1 MEDTNSIQVA
11 TCTGA
16 ELFSAALGSQ
26 STAESPSLKCSEGLA
41 IRGRLTIPEY
51 QRPYRWGAQQLEN
64 LLSDIQAHKQQ
75 TPNLPY
81 YLGSLILHQAHTP
94 ADAGHT
100 SHLNIIDG
108 QQRIT
113 TLALL
118 ALVLGEN
125 RLQAGS
131 LSLEH
136 PISQNNVVKN
146 ITWLKEQDI
155 EELKRT
161 VNLSELQFSLVVT
174 QSEDDAYRFFET
186 QNTGGVRLSG
196 PDIIKAHHLRAV
208 DRAYLKDYALK
219 WESLGNL
226 NKSVLAILRG
236 RYWQRIGWCDLPRH
250 NQKPQIRDTVVN
262 ELASKTGN
270 AGVDISYGRM
280 KRVITHSGV
289 ISMSTPGQGYDM
301 RQPLNAGTNTI
312 HYVEYFQRLYQRYW
326 QSPESVHVQ
335 GYSEFIA
342 WLKRQKG
349 CGYLQDLFESCLLL
363 YISQFG
369 EEKLTA
375 AAKKIFRVVYS
386 RRVSNQKAVREN
398 SVPAF
403 VKDYPVLDWIVMSFT
418 PEQCFA
424 RFDDFKLEV
433 DPSNLDKKSI
443 KRRYMNEVVKVF
455 GLTLSEDD
463 YKTQFADALSRKIRE
478 LV

>member
-1 MEDTNSIQVA
+1 MEDTNRIQVA
-11 TCTGA
+11 TCSAA
-16 ELFSAALGSQ
+16 ELFSAALGSPEV
-26 STAESPSLKCSEGLA
+26 AESTLLKCSEGLA

-64 LLSDIQAHKQQ
+64 LLSDIKAHKQR
-75 TPNLPY
+75 TPDLPY
-81 YLGSLILHQAHTP
+81 YLGSLILHQAVHP
-94 ADAGHT
+94 ADTGNI

-118 ALVLGEN
+118 ALVLGDN
-125 RLQAGS
+125 PLQAGS

-136 PISQNNVVKN
+136 PISQNNVIRNVS
-146 ITWLKEQDI
+146 WLKKQNM

-161 VNLSELQFSLVVT
+161 INLNQLQFSLVIT

-208 DRAYLKDYALK
+208 DRDYLKEYALK

-236 RYWQRIGWCDLPRH
+236 RYWQTIGWQVLPRH
-250 NQKPQIRDTVVN
+250 TQKSQIRDTVVN
-262 ELASKTGN
+262 ELASKTGS
-270 AGVDISYGRM
+270 AGVDVSYGRM
-280 KRVITHSGV
+280 ERVVSHSGV
-289 ISMSTPGQGYDM
+289 ISMTAPNQGYDM
-301 RQPLNAGTNTI
+301 RQPLNAGINTI
-312 HYVEYFQRLYQRYW
+312 HYVEYFQHLYQRYW
-326 QSPESVHVQ
+326 LAPKLNHIE
-335 GYSEFIA
+335 GYSEFMG
-342 WLKRQKG
+342 WLKGQKG
-349 CGYLQDLFESCLLL
+349 CGYLQDLYESCLLL

-369 EEKLTA
+369 EEQLTA

-403 VKDYPVLDWIVMSFT
+403 VKDFPVLDWIVMSYT
-418 PEQCFA
+418 PEQCFV
-424 RFDDFKLEV
+424 RFDAFELEV
-433 DPSNLDKKSI
+433 DPSNLDNNSI
-443 KRRYMNEVVKVF
+443 KRRYMNEVVSVF
-455 GLTLSEDD
+455 GLTLAEDD